1 MSVRIPEPLAAAPC
15 GSCSPLGR
23 WQRATISECSMIFKM
38 ISAAAGLIHL
48 AVVCSFAVENTNVLV
63 ATEWSQPV
71 GFNDHAVRGRLLI
84 LEGSEPAYGGPKTE
98 RHASMF
104 VELQHVT
111 EGSSPSVKLYFDVM
125 GLNCELVET
134 NGTPMPLEEPVAW
147 GGRGPFQPRW
157 IVLPYNSTIR
167 LFINSGS
174 RSPLR
179 INQNGEPWRRWAIKP
194 DETKAYFL
202 SATLEIVT
210 PTNSVLTVV
219 PPPSVGPHDYAEWR
233 GRLIFPRTRFVVKNH

>member
-1 MSVRIPEPLAAAPC
+1 MGGPAIAHLCVGLLPGNIRMNLRSLAWAFLALSTTCSLAA
-15 GSCSPLGR
+15 
-23 WQRATISECSMIFKM
+23 
-38 ISAAAGLIHL
+38 
-48 AVVCSFAVENTNVLV
+48 ENTNIVL
-63 ATEWSQPV
+63 ATDWSEPV
-71 GFNDHAVRGRLLI
+71 DFSDHAVRGRLLI
-84 LEGSEPAYGGPKTE
+84 IEGSEPAYGGPKTE
-98 RHASMF
+98 RHVSMF

-111 EGSSPSVKLYFDVM
+111 EASGCSVKLYFDVM
-125 GLNCELVET
+125 GLNCRLVEA
-134 NGTPMPLEEPVAW
+134 NGTPVPLEQPMGW
-147 GGRGPFQPRW
+147 GGRGPFDPRW

-202 SATLEIVT
+202 SGTFDIVT

-233 GRLIFPRTRFVVKNH
+233 GRLVFPRTRFVVQN

>member
-1 MSVRIPEPLAAAPC
+1 MVGLLGSNMRVYLIFIALALLALNTTCSLAAEA
-15 GSCSPLGR
+15 
-23 WQRATISECSMIFKM
+23 
-38 ISAAAGLIHL
+38 
-48 AVVCSFAVENTNVLV
+48 TNVV
-63 ATEWSQPV
+63 IATDWSQPV
-71 GFNDHAVRGRLLI
+71 DCSDHAVRGRLLI
-84 LEGSEPAYGGPKTE
+84 IEGSEPAYGGPKTE
-98 RHASMF
+98 RHVSMF

-111 EGSSPSVKLYFDVM
+111 QASSPSVKLYFDVM
-125 GLNCELVET
+125 GLNCKLVET
-134 NGTPMPLEEPVAW
+134 NGTPVPLEEPMGW

-202 SATLEIVT
+202 SATLDIIT

-233 GRLIFPRTRFVVKNH
+233 GRLVFPRTRFVVKDQ